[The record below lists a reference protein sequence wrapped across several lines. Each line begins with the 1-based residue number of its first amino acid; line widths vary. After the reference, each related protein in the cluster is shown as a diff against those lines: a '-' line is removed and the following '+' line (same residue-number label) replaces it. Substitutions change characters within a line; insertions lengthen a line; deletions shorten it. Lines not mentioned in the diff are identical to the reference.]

1 MRDRI
6 TILLD
11 YRPLEAIGS
20 TRREKHT
27 GRIRYEGH
35 DSETDFLFPGVERS
49 KPPASLNEMANDS
62 LAWGVGVDSLRVG
75 QTIRL
80 RDS

>member
-1 MRDRI
+1 VRDRI

-27 GRIRYEGH
+27 DRVRYEGH

-49 KPPASLNEMANDS
+49 EPPASLKMANVR
-62 LAWGVGVDSLRVG
+62 LAWGVGVESSASVRRS
-75 QTIRL
+75 RL